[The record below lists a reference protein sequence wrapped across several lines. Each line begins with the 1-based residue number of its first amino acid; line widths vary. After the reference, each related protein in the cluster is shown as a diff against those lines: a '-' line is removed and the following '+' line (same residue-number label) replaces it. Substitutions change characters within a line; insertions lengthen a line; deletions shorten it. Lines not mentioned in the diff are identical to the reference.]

1 MTTHAYTLTLALD
14 LAGTFVFAL
23 SGAIA
28 GVKNRLDIFGV
39 LVLSFAAANSGGITR
54 DILIS
59 ATPPAAIADWRYIAV
74 TIPAGLITFY
84 WFHVVNRISNS
95 VLVFDAAGLALFAV
109 SGATKAL
116 AFHLNPFAAAL
127 LGMLTGIGGGMAR
140 DILLAEIPVVLRSE
154 IYAVAALAGSTT
166 VVIGTTLRLPSSA
179 VIATGGTLCFGLRL
193 LAIYRGW
200 RLPTSGEIVAPGRR
214 IQKTERKRLDKDAL
228 E

>member
-1 MTTHAYTLTLALD
+1 MTTQAYTLTLALD

-28 GVKNRLDIFGV
+28 GVKSRLDIFGV

-140 DILLAEIPVVLRSE
+140 DILLAEIPIVLRSE

-166 VVIGTTLRLPSSA
+166 VVIGTVLRLPSSA
-179 VIATGGTLCFGLRL
+179 VIATGGVLCFGLRL

-214 IQKTERKRLDKDAL
+214 IEKTEGKRLDKDAL